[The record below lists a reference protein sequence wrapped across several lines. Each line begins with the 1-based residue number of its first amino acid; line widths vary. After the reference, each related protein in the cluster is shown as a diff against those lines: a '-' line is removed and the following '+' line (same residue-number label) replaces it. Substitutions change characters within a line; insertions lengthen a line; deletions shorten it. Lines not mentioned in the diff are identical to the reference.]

1 MELWEYAM
9 FKTICKHFKYGQ
21 KGFTIFEL
29 IGACAILG
37 VLAAVVIR

>member
-1 MELWEYAM
+1 M
-9 FKTICKHFKYGQ
+9 FKIIYKQFKYGQ

-37 VLAAVVIR
+37 ILAAIVIR